1 MSSRDFSASRVGVV
15 LADRYEVTRFIAQGG
30 MSDVYEATDR
40 VLGRQCAV
48 KVYRA
53 TALADRSR
61 FDVEVRILAALNHPG
76 LVHVFDA
83 GEHDGDE
90 FVVLELI
97 DGPTLAMVLADRGP
111 LPPAE
116 VRELADALADALAYV
131 HAAGIVH
138 RDVTPSNILCG
149 SDGRARLADFG
160 IARLLDASR
169 VTSLAHTI
177 GTVAYMAPEQVEGG
191 DVTPAA
197 DVYALGLVLVE
208 ALSGRP
214 GFDGLGHEVALAR
227 LARDP
232 DVETGVPDHWSSL
245 LREMTARAPDAR
257 PTATE
262 VRHRL
267 GALPIPAHSDATAA
281 TAVTPLL
288 AAPGAADLGGAA
300 LAATEVVPVASGTTV
315 MPAMSLPA
323 VASDA
328 RARRIG
334 WAAGVAFVRWRVP
347 LAIAAFVVVLGVA
360 TLVATAQ
367 DQAGNSSPS
376 TTEPAAVTVSSAPP
390 TTVPTTAPP
399 TTKAPD
405 GKGRGEG
412 KDRDD

>member
-1 MSSRDFSASRVGVV
+1 MV

-97 DGPTLAMVLADRGP
+97 DGPTLAMILADRGP
-111 LPPAE
+111 LAPAE

-214 GFDGLGHEVALAR
+214 GFDGVGHEVALAR

-232 DVETGVPDHWSSL
+232 DVETGVPDHWPPL

-257 PTATE
+257 PGAMT
-262 VRHRL
+262 VRDRL
-267 GALPIPAHSDATAA
+267 RELPIPAASDATAA

-288 AAPGAADLGGAA
+288 AAPVATDLRGAA

-347 LAIAAFVVVLGVA
+347 LAIAAVVLLGV
-360 TLVATAQ
+360 VTALASGG
-367 DQAGNSSPS
+367 DPAGNVTPT
-376 TTEPAAVTVSSAPP
+376 TTEPAAVTVTTAPP

-399 TTKAPD
+399 TTKPPG

-412 KDRDD
+412 KNHDD

>member
-1 MSSRDFSASRVGVV
+1 MVGAV
-15 LADRYEVTRFIAQGG
+15 LADRYEVRRLIARGG

-61 FDVEVRILAALNHPG
+61 FEVEVRILAALNHPG

-97 DGPTLAMVLADRGP
+97 DGPTLASVFTERGQ
-111 LPPAE
+111 LPAAE
-116 VRELADALADALAYV
+116 VRDLGAALAEALAYV

-149 SDGRARLADFG
+149 PDGRARLADFG

-169 VTSLAHTI
+169 VTAVAHTI
-177 GTVAYMAPEQVEGG
+177 GTVAYMAPDQVEGRE
-191 DVTPAA
+191 VTPAA
-197 DVYALGLVLVE
+197 DVYALGLVLAE

-214 GFDGLGHEVALAR
+214 GFEGVGHEVGLAR

-232 DVETGVPDHWSSL
+232 DVETGVPDSWSPL
-245 LREMTARAPDAR
+245 LRDMTARAPQDR
-257 PTATE
+257 PGATE
-262 VRHRL
+262 VHDRL
-267 GALPIPAHSDATAA
+267 RALTVGAEP
-281 TAVTPLL
+281 
-288 AAPGAADLGGAA
+288 AA
-300 LAATEVVPVASGTTV
+300 LASTVITPSLTRPVAVAGAAGIAATEMVPVAGGTTV
-315 MPAMSLPA
+315 MPAMSRPTV
-323 VASDA
+323 VADA

-334 WAAGVAFVRWRVP
+334 WAAGAAFARWRRP
-347 LAIAAFVVVLGVA
+347 LAIGAVVFLLGVA
-360 TLVATAQ
+360 TAFAAAR
-367 DQAGNSSPS
+367 DQGGISSP
-376 TTEPAAVTVSSAPP
+376 TTTDPPATTVSSAPS

-399 TTKAPD
+399 TTKAPKGHGD
-405 GKGRGEG
+405 GKGR
-412 KDRDD
+412 DD

>member
-1 MSSRDFSASRVGVV
+1 MTSRDFSASRVGVV

-97 DGPTLAMVLADRGP
+97 DGPTLATVLADRGP

-214 GFDGLGHEVALAR
+214 GFDGVGHEVALAR

-232 DVETGVPDHWSSL
+232 DVETGVPDHWPPL

-257 PTATE
+257 PGAMT
-262 VRHRL
+262 VRDRL
-267 GALPIPAHSDATAA
+267 RELPILASSDVTAA

-347 LAIAAFVVVLGVA
+347 LAIAAVVLLGV
-360 TLVATAQ
+360 VTALASGG
-367 DQAGNSSPS
+367 DQAGNVTPT
-376 TTEPAAVTVSSAPP
+376 TTEPAAVTVTTAPP

-399 TTKAPD
+399 TTKPPG

-412 KDRDD
+412 KNNDD